1 MEVRRLRADEADRWR
16 ELRLR
21 ALKDAPEAF
30 STTYAEALARSDG
43 AWSEITA
50 LFAAGNDRVMFVAEA
65 TERLIGCAGA
75 FVEDGAPVVVSMWVE
90 PDHRGRRVGAELLR
104 AIAAWARQRDHSR
117 LRLWVVSD
125 NRAAIALYE
134 REGFRRTG
142 GTQPMPRDHSVVEL
156 EMITKLS
163 PPDASE

>member
-30 STTYAEALARSDG
+30 STTHAEALARSDG
-43 AWSEITA
+43 AWSEITV

-65 TERLIGCAGA
+65 GGRLIGCAGA
-75 FVEDGAPVVVSMWVE
+75 FVEDCAPVVVSMWVQPE
-90 PDHRGRRVGAELLR
+90 HRRTGVAADLLR
-104 AIAAWARQRDHSR
+104 TVGRWARERGHST

-134 REGFRRTG
+134 RERFRRTG

-156 EMITKLS
+156 EMITELS